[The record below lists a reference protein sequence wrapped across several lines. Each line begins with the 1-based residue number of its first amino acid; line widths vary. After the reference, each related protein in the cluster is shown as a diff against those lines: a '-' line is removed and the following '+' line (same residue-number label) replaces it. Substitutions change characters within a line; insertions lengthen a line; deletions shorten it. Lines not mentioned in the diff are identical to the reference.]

1 MKSQPIVSF
10 AVRITALI
18 PIHLGLRPKPPLK
31 MFPQQA
37 DILRALARPG
47 GASSDFDLNPGAEA
61 PGLAKKEA
69 GVLVPLIERASG
81 VHVVLTKRAAHLSSH
96 PGQIA
101 FPGGKRDVGDVDI
114 SATALREAHEETGL
128 NPSLVQILGQLPA
141 HETVTG
147 FNVIPTIGWIN
158 APWVVRADPGEVAE
172 VFEVP
177 LSHVVMAQNFQI
189 QSRIWRGQKR
199 SYYCVPYGPYYIW
212 GATARILRGLADQMS
227 PL

>member
-1 MKSQPIVSF
+1 MI
-10 AVRITALI
+10 L
-18 PIHLGLRPKPPLK
+18 
-31 MFPQQA
+31 QQA

-47 GASSDFDLNPGAEA
+47 RASSDFDLNPGVEA
-61 PGLAKKEA
+61 PGPAKKEA
-69 GVLVPLIERASG
+69 GVLVPLIERPSG

-96 PGQIA
+96 PGQIS

-177 LSHVVMAQNFQI
+177 LSHVMMVRNFQV
-189 QSRIWRGQKR
+189 QSRHWRGQRR

-212 GATARILRGLADQMS
+212 GATARILRGLADQLD

>member
-1 MKSQPIVSF
+1 MLWRDRV
-10 AVRITALI
+10 
-18 PIHLGLRPKPPLK
+18 
-31 MFPQQA
+31 
-37 DILRALARPG
+37 
-47 GASSDFDLNPGAEA
+47 GASSDFDLNPGVEA
-61 PGLAKKEA
+61 PGPAKKEA
-69 GVLVPLIERASG
+69 GVLVPLIERPSG

-96 PGQIA
+96 PGQIS

-114 SATALREAHEETGL
+114 SATALREAHEEIGL
-128 NPSLVQILGQLPA
+128 DSSLVQILGQLPA

-147 FNVIPTIGWIN
+147 FNVMPTVGWIN

-177 LSHVVMAQNFQI
+177 LSHVVKAQNFQI
-189 QSRIWRGQKR
+189 QTRIWRGQKR

>member
-1 MKSQPIVSF
+1 M
-10 AVRITALI
+10 I
-18 PIHLGLRPKPPLK
+18 PHH
-31 MFPQQA
+31 A
-37 DILRALARPG
+37 DILRVLARPG
-47 GASSDFDLNPGAEA
+47 GASSDFDLNPGTSGSG
-61 PGLAKKEA
+61 PAKKDA
-69 GVLVPLIERASG
+69 GVLVPLIERSSG

-101 FPGGKRDVGDVDI
+101 FPGGKRDAGDADI

-128 NPSLVQILGQLPA
+128 DPSLVEILGQLPA

-147 FNVIPTIGWIN
+147 FNVIPTIGWIST
-158 APWVVRADPGEVAE
+158 PWEVKADPGEVAE

-177 LSHVVMAQNFQI
+177 LSHVVTAQNFQV
-189 QSRIWRGQKR
+189 QSRIWRGQRR

-212 GATARILRGLADQMS
+212 GATARILRGLADQMG